1 MKKNLVFLNL
11 LAVGLVSVNV
21 LSGCGDAEKD
31 KSSSSASGSTA
42 NGSEMEQEFRDITKG
57 TLKAA
62 GTDPLTFRLADDSDF
77 SLEKF
82 DAMDPV
88 GYCGQTDA
96 GEDQGSY
103 GVILENDV
111 NYSAAEYEKKVDAV
125 WEYWESLGLQPKNI
139 RPSENS
145 RSIAVKTELDG
156 EITYSAG
163 KYGEYITSDSA
174 CSVKIVVPDNGNW

>member
-11 LAVGLVSVNV
+11 LVVGLVSVSL
-21 LSGCGDAEKD
+21 LSSCGDAEKG
-31 KSSSSASGSTA
+31 KSSSSVSSSTT
-42 NGSEMEQEFRDITKG
+42 NGSELEREFREITKG

-62 GTDPLTFRLADDSDF
+62 GSDPLTFRLADDSDF

-88 GYCGQTDA
+88 GYCDQTDA

-103 GVILENDV
+103 GITLENSV
-111 NYSAAEYEKKVDAV
+111 KYSATEYEKKVDAV
-125 WEYWESLGLQPKNI
+125 WDYWESLGLQPKNI

-145 RSIAVKTELDG
+145 RSIAAKTELDG

-163 KYGEYITSDSA
+163 KYGEYVTSDSA
-174 CSVKIVVPDNGNW
+174 CSAQIAVPDDGSW